1 MDSKSTF
8 LFKLFLSYRLTFAK
22 LVPTLVQASQELLPS
37 SAQAPAKP
45 SWAEVSLIIISLDGR
60 PTNRLRNEP
69 GRVYSEQAKGP
80 SELKFCMEPLQTQ
93 LTTTNTN
100 LSHRAS
106 PKLVSQNCH
115 D

>member
-45 SWAEVSLIIISLDGR
+45 SWAEVSLIISLDSRPAGR
-60 PTNRLRNEP
+60 PDK
-69 GRVYSEQAKGP
+69 VYSELAKGP
-80 SELKFCMEPLQTQ
+80 IELNFFCSFSPNKTNNNQHKF
-93 LTTTNTN
+93 
-100 LSHRAS
+100 
-106 PKLVSQNCH
+106 
-115 D
+115 